1 MLGVVGGYHD
11 GQSLNWQKETILE
24 WFKLAAEKLERIPSQ
39 GFPSIEEFRAADRD
53 ERLRIVALCQS
64 LPPVQRVKQ
73 LFGTWLGALIAAG
86 LLVDGTRRL
95 MRGTQC
101 LARDGHVCFS
111 LGEKTVD
118 DFLTDLRLEHEKEPP
133 YPQSNLRADF
143 RVGATFVEFLG
154 LKGNAD
160 YDEKIS
166 AKKRLCAGAGI
177 RLLLI
182 EPKDLASRGRL
193 GRKIAMALGSDVR
206 SSVDLNSLVQ
216 STSRRS
222 TPPM

>member
-1 MLGVVGGYHD
+1 M
-11 GQSLNWQKETILE
+11 
-24 WFKLAAEKLERIPSQ
+24 
-39 GFPSIEEFRAADRD
+39 
-53 ERLRIVALCQS
+53 
-64 LPPVQRVKQ
+64 
-73 LFGTWLGALIAAG
+73 
-86 LLVDGTRRL
+86 
-95 MRGTQC
+95 
-101 LARDGHVCFS
+101 CFS

-154 LKGNAD
+154 LKGNSD
-160 YDEKIS
+160 YDEKTS
-166 AKKRLCAGAGI
+166 AKKRLCAAAGI